1 MRTLLDN
8 DYLRSE
14 LKRPTIFPT
23 CANVSPGWKSSGAR
37 PPIVAS
43 QLLPEKILSSILL
56 DFCFEL
62 NPRPTS
68 MRSFISFAIVILMTT
83 VAVETLSA
91 QTLPAPEA
99 ITDPKQVASKPNAE
113 VEPRSLTIEKLYMT
127 RQVGLPTWS
136 PDGKQIAFI
145 SNMSGRNNIWLVP
158 AEGGWPVQLT
168 VSDQRQTAPAWSP
181 DGKWIAYQSDYDGDE
196 LWDIFLVSPKTGR
209 VVNLTS
215 TREIAELNP
224 TWSPDGR
231 YLAYEVKAKTSA
243 AYEIDIYDTLMREV
257 KHLTTSTPQD
267 KSNYDP
273 IWLKDGKSI
282 VYTQDQAKGTDSN
295 IFIAEMATGKST
307 LLTPHEGEQRYSA
320 DDVSPDGK
328 RVLITSNAAN
338 GYQNIGLLEIST
350 KKISWLTK
358 DKWAIRGSEFSPDG
372 KRITFTANV
381 DGSQDI
387 YLHDLATGKSTAL
400 PVPKGVNEPTGGH
413 SAFTKDG
420 SRLLYYHNGP
430 TAPGDLWVY
439 TLATGKSHQVTHS
452 LVAGVRSE
460 DMVEPYLVHYP
471 SRDGKW
477 TISAFLYV
485 PFNMARNGQNA
496 AIVYIHGGPTS
507 QTMNSF
513 NRFVQY
519 AANQGY
525 MVLAPNY
532 RGSTGYGKEF
542 QQANLFDMG
551 GGDLQDVLAGVD
563 WIKQTGHLDPKK
575 IAVMGASYGGYLSMM
590 AVTKAPE
597 VWAAGVPIV
606 PFVNW
611 FTEIENED
619 PELRQSDLATM
630 GDVVKNKSLYEDRSP
645 INFVDQIK
653 APLLLLAGGHDPR
666 CPKSETQQVVDAI
679 KKRGGT
685 VDYKIYENEGHG
697 FARVENQIDAY
708 QRVADFLLAHVPP
721 ADCSCSLTE

>member
-1 MRTLLDN
+1 MRTFSL
-8 DYLRSE
+8 
-14 LKRPTIFPT
+14 
-23 CANVSPGWKSSGAR
+23 
-37 PPIVAS
+37 
-43 QLLPEKILSSILL
+43 
-56 DFCFEL
+56 
-62 NPRPTS
+62 
-68 MRSFISFAIVILMTT
+68 FAIVILMST
-83 VAVETLSA
+83 VVAETAVA
-91 QTLPAPEA
+91 QTLPAPQA
-99 ITDPKQVASKPNAE
+99 VTDPKQISSKPNAQ
-113 VEPRSLTIEKLYMT
+113 VEPRGLTIEKLYMT
-127 RQVGLPTWS
+127 RQVGRPTWS
-136 PDGKQIAFI
+136 PDGKSVAFI
-145 SNMSGRNNIWLVP
+145 SNMSGRNNLWIVP
-158 AEGGWPVQLT
+158 ADGGWPVQLT
-168 VSDQRQTAPAWSP
+168 VSDQRQAAPAWSP

-196 LWDIFLVSPKTGR
+196 QWDIFLVSPKTGK
-209 VVNLTS
+209 VVNLTQ
-215 TREIAELNP
+215 TREIAEGNP

-231 YLAYEVKAKTSA
+231 YLVYEVKPKTSA
-243 AYEIDIYDTLMREV
+243 AYEIDVYDMVLREI
-257 KHLTTSTPQD
+257 KHLTTNTPQD
-267 KSNYDP
+267 KSNSDP
-273 IWLKDGKSI
+273 IWSADGKFI
-282 VYTQDQAKGTDSN
+282 VYTQGQAKGTDSN
-295 IFIAEMATGKST
+295 VFIAEVETATST
-307 LLTPHEGEQRYSA
+307 LLTPHEGEQMYA
-320 DDVSPDGK
+320 ANGLSPDGK
-328 RVLITSNAAN
+328 HVLITSNAAN
-338 GYQNIGLLEIST
+338 GYDNVGSLDIVS
-350 KKISWLTK
+350 KKISWITK
-358 DKWAIRGSEFSPDG
+358 DKWEIRGGEFSPDG
-372 KRITFTANV
+372 KRIVFTANV
-381 DGSQDI
+381 DGNEEI

-400 PVPKGVNEPTGGH
+400 PLPKGLNEPVGGH
-413 SAFTKDG
+413 TAFTQDG
-420 SRLLYYHNGP
+420 QRLLYLHNGP

-439 TLATGKSHQVTHS
+439 HLATAKSQQITHS

-460 DMVEPYLVHYP
+460 DLVEPYLVHYP

-575 IAVMGASYGGYLSMM
+575 IAVMGGSYGGYLSMM
-590 AVTKAPE
+590 AVTKAPD

-619 PELRQSDLATM
+619 PVLQQSDLATM
-630 GDVVKNKSLYEDRSP
+630 GDVVTNKARYEERSP
-645 INFVDQIK
+645 INFIDQIK

-685 VDYKIYENEGHG
+685 VDSKIYENEGHG

-708 QRVADFLLAHVPP
+708 QRVADFLLAHVVP
-721 ADCSCSLTE
+721 ADCSCTVTE

>member
-1 MRTLLDN
+1 MLLH
-8 DYLRSE
+8 LR
-14 LKRPTIFPT
+14 LLF
-23 CANVSPGWKSSGAR
+23 VS
-37 PPIVAS
+37 V
-43 QLLPEKILSSILL
+43 
-56 DFCFEL
+56 
-62 NPRPTS
+62 
-68 MRSFISFAIVILMTT
+68 FAIVISMST
-83 VAVETLSA
+83 VVVETAA
-91 QTLPAPEA
+91 QTLPAPQA
-99 ITDPKQVASKPNAE
+99 VTDPKKISSKPNAQ
-113 VEPRSLTIEKLYMT
+113 VEPRGLTIEKLYMT
-127 RQVGLPTWS
+127 RQVGRPTWS
-136 PDGKQIAFI
+136 PDGKSVAFI
-145 SNMSGRNNIWLVP
+145 SNMSGRNNLWMVP

-168 VSDQRQTAPAWSP
+168 VSDQRQTSPAWSP

-196 LWDIFLVSPKTGR
+196 QWDIFLVSPKTGK
-209 VVNLTS
+209 VVNLTQ

-231 YLAYEVKAKTSA
+231 YLAYEVKPKTSA
-243 AYEIDIYDTLMREV
+243 AYEIDVYDTVMREV
-257 KHLTTSTPQD
+257 KHLTTNTPQD
-267 KSNYDP
+267 KGNSNP
-273 IWLKDGKSI
+273 LWSKDGKFI
-282 VYTQDQAKGTDSN
+282 VYTQEQAKGTDSN
-295 IFIAEMATGKST
+295 ILIADVAAGTST
-307 LLTPHEGEQRYSA
+307 LLTPHEGEQRFTANDISA
-320 DDVSPDGK
+320 DAK
-328 RVLITSNAAN
+328 RILLSSNAAN
-338 GYQNIGLLEIST
+338 GYENIGLLDVASR
-350 KKISWLTK
+350 KIEWLTK
-358 DKWAIRGSEFSPDG
+358 DKWEIRGGEFSPDG
-372 KRITFTANV
+372 KHLTFSANV
-381 DGSQDI
+381 DGNEDI
-387 YLHDLATGKSTAL
+387 YLYDLATGKSTAL
-400 PVPKGVNEPTGGH
+400 QIPKGVNEPMGGH
-413 SAFTKDG
+413 SAFSKDG
-420 SRLLYYHNGP
+420 SHLLYYHNGP

-439 TLATGKSHQVTHS
+439 TLATGKSHQITHS

-496 AIVYIHGGPTS
+496 AIVYIHGGPTAQS
-507 QTMNSF
+507 MNSF

-575 IAVMGASYGGYLSMM
+575 IAVMGGSYGGYLSMM

-619 PELRQSDLATM
+619 PVLQQSDLATM
-630 GDVVKNKSLYEDRSP
+630 GDVVKNKALYEDRSP
-645 INFVDQIK
+645 INFIDQIK

-679 KKRGGT
+679 RKRGGT
-685 VDYKIYENEGHG
+685 VDSKVYENEGHG

-708 QRVADFLLAHVPP
+708 KRVADFLLAHVVP
-721 ADCSCSLTE
+721 ADCSCTVTE

>member
-1 MRTLLDN
+1 MR
-8 DYLRSE
+8 
-14 LKRPTIFPT
+14 
-23 CANVSPGWKSSGAR
+23 
-37 PPIVAS
+37 
-43 QLLPEKILSSILL
+43 ILAV
-56 DFCFEL
+56 
-62 NPRPTS
+62 
-68 MRSFISFAIVILMTT
+68 FAIVTLMST
-83 VAVETLSA
+83 VVAENLAA
-91 QTLPAPEA
+91 QTLPAPQA
-99 ITDPKQVASKPNAE
+99 ITDPKQIASKPNAQ

-127 RQVGLPTWS
+127 RQMGRATWS
-136 PDGKQIAFI
+136 PDGKSIAFI
-145 SNMSGRNNIWLVP
+145 SNMSGRNNLWLVP

-168 VSDQRQTAPAWSP
+168 VSDQRQSSPAWSP

-196 LWDIFLVSPKTGR
+196 LWDIFLVSPKTGK

-215 TREIAELNP
+215 TREIAETDP
-224 TWSPDGR
+224 TWSSDGR
-231 YLAYEVKAKTSA
+231 YLAYLVKPKTSA
-243 AYEIDIYDTLMREV
+243 THEIDIYDLVMREV
-257 KHLTTSTPQD
+257 KHLTTNTPQD
-267 KSNYDP
+267 KGNSNP
-273 IWLKDGKSI
+273 VWSKDGKYI
-282 VYTQDQAKGTDSN
+282 VYSQEQAKGTDSS
-295 IFIAEMATGKST
+295 IFITDTATGKST
-307 LLTPHEGEQRYSA
+307 LLTPHEGEQRWYNNDISA
-320 DDVSPDGK
+320 DGK
-328 RVLITSNAAN
+328 RILFTSNAAN
-338 GYQNIGLLEIST
+338 GYSNAGLIEIAT
-350 KKISWLTK
+350 QKISWLTR
-358 DKWAIRGSEFSPDG
+358 DKWEIRGGEFSPDG
-372 KRITFTANV
+372 KHVTLNANI
-381 DGSQDI
+381 DGDDDI
-387 YLHDLATGKSTAL
+387 YLQDLATGKSRVL
-400 PVPKGVNEPTGGH
+400 PIPKGVNEPAGGA

-420 SRLLYYHNGP
+420 SHLLYYHNGP
-430 TAPGDLWVY
+430 TAPSDLWVY
-439 TLATGKSHQVTHS
+439 TLATGVSHQLTHS
-452 LVAGVRSE
+452 MVAGVRSE

-485 PFNMARNGQNA
+485 PFNMTRNGQNA
-496 AIVYIHGGPTS
+496 AIVYIHGGPTA

-542 QQANLFDMG
+542 QEANLFDMG

-563 WIKQTGHLDPKK
+563 WIKQTGYLDPKK
-575 IAVMGASYGGYLSMM
+575 IAVMGGSYGGYLSMM
-590 AVTKAPE
+590 SVTKAPD

-619 PELRQSDLATM
+619 PELQQSDLATM
-630 GDVVKNKSLYEDRSP
+630 GDVVKNKALYEDRSP
-645 INFVDQIK
+645 INFIDQIK

-666 CPKSETQQVVDAI
+666 CPKQETQQVVDAI
-679 KKRGGT
+679 KKRNGT

>member
-1 MRTLLDN
+1 MRTSAL
-8 DYLRSE
+8 
-14 LKRPTIFPT
+14 
-23 CANVSPGWKSSGAR
+23 
-37 PPIVAS
+37 
-43 QLLPEKILSSILL
+43 
-56 DFCFEL
+56 
-62 NPRPTS
+62 
-68 MRSFISFAIVILMTT
+68 FAIVIFMST
-83 VAVETLSA
+83 VLAESIKA
-91 QTLPAPEA
+91 QTLLPPQA
-99 ITDPKQVASKPNAE
+99 ITDPKQIASKPNAQ
-113 VEPRSLTIEKLYMT
+113 VEPKSLTIEKLYMT
-127 RQVGLPTWS
+127 RQVGRATWS
-136 PDGKQIAFI
+136 HDGKSIAFI
-145 SNMSGRNNIWLVP
+145 SNMSGRNNLWLVP

-196 LWDIFLVSPKTGR
+196 QWDIFLVSPKTGK

-215 TREIAELNP
+215 TLEIAETDP

-231 YLAYEVKAKTSA
+231 YLAYLVKPKTSA
-243 AYEIDIYDTLMREV
+243 AHEIDVYDIVMREV
-257 KHLTTSTPQD
+257 KHITRDTPQD
-267 KSNYDP
+267 KSNSNP
-273 IWLKDGKSI
+273 IWSKDGKYI
-282 VYTQDQAKGTDSN
+282 VYTQEQAKGTDSN
-295 IFIAEMATGKST
+295 IFIAEVATGKST
-307 LLTPHEGEQRYSA
+307 LLTPHESEQRFFANDFSIIA
-320 DDVSPDGK
+320 GLKDAET
-328 RVLITSNAAN
+328 VLVTSNARN
-338 GYQNIGLLEIST
+338 GYDNVGLLNVGMRGAENGYFVPE
-350 KKISWLTK
+350 KIKWLTHE
-358 DKWAIRGSEFSPDG
+358 KWEIRGSEFSPDG
-372 KRITFTANV
+372 KQITFSANV
-381 DGSQDI
+381 DGNEDI
-387 YLHDLATGKSTAL
+387 YLHDLATGKSSML
-400 PVPKGVNEPTGGH
+400 PIPKGVNEPAGGH

-420 SRLLYYHNGP
+420 ARLLYSHNGP

-452 LVAGVRSE
+452 LVGGVRSE

-477 TISAFLYV
+477 TISALLYV

-513 NRFVQY
+513 NRFIQY

-575 IAVMGASYGGYLSMM
+575 IAVMGGSYGGYLSMM
-590 AVTKAPE
+590 AVTKAPD

-619 PELRQSDLATM
+619 PVLQQSDLATM
-630 GDVVKNKSLYEDRSP
+630 GDVVKNKALYEERSP
-645 INFVDQIK
+645 INFIDQIK

-697 FARVENQIDAY
+697 FARVENQVDAY
-708 QRVADFLLAHVPP
+708 QRVADFLLAHVVP